1 MKIRPTIVHEDDD
14 LIIVNKPPHLLT
26 IPDRYDPTKPNLYH
40 WLNERYGKVFVVHRL
55 DRETSG
61 ILCFA
66 KNEVAHK
73 NLSQQFEGRNT
84 QKIYYVLVEGA
95 PQDSGIIN
103 KPIAKSMT
111 TTGRMVI
118 SDRGKES
125 VTHYEVVERFKNY
138 TLLTADIKTGRTHQI
153 RIHFESMGYPLA
165 VDKIYGR
172 KEAFILSEIKLRKYR
187 LGKDQEERPLMSRT
201 TLHAYQLTIDHPST
215 GERINFT
222 ADLPKDF
229 AAVVKQLQKWGK

>member
-1 MKIRPTIVHEDDD
+1 MKIKPTIVHEDDD

-73 NLSQQFEGRNT
+73 NLSQQFEGRST

-95 PQDSGIIN
+95 PQDSGVIN

-172 KEAFILSEIKLRKYR
+172 KEAFLLSEIKLRKYR
-187 LGKDQEERPLMSRT
+187 LGKNQEERPLMSRT
-201 TLHAYQLTIDHPST
+201 TLHAYQLSMNHPST
-215 GERINFT
+215 GERLHFT

-229 AAVVKQLQKWGK
+229 SAVVKQLRKWGK